1 MYYQLLM
8 QTQTQFLQNIEK
20 IQNKALTI
28 MAFQN
33 TWQPSEQIYKESK
46 IFKLRDS
53 VTISNLELAY
63 EEMKKVL
70 SKTSRSFFVNKT
82 SQNHYNTRANSFE
95 VSQVKTATYWS
106 NSFILHAIRAWDF
119 FQNKVK

>member
-1 MYYQLLM
+1 M

-20 IQNKALTI
+20 IQNKALTVTT
-28 MAFQN
+28 FQN
-33 TWQPSEQIYKESK
+33 SWQQSEQIYKEYK

-63 EEMKKVL
+63 EQMKKIL
-70 SKTSRSFFVNKT
+70 PINFRSFFVNKT
-82 SQNHYNTRANSFE
+82 SQSLYNTRGNTFE
-95 VSQVKTATYWS
+95 VSQVKTTTYGS
-106 NSFILHAIRAWDF
+106 NSLMSHAIRAWDF

>member
-1 MYYQLLM
+1 M

-28 MAFQN
+28 MTFQN
-33 TWQPSEQIYKESK
+33 SWQPNEQIYKESK

-53 VTISNLELAY
+53 VTISNQELAY
-63 EEMKKVL
+63 EQMKKIL
-70 SKTSRSFFVNKT
+70 PINFRSFFVNKT
-82 SQNHYNTRANSFE
+82 SQSLYNTRGNTFE
-95 VSQVKTATYWS
+95 VSQVKTTTYWS
-106 NSFILHAIRAWDF
+106 NSLMSHAIRLWDF